1 MSDHMPDTFDRL
13 LGQLQ
18 GLPETT
24 QAKPATIQVLPP
36 LGVGGTQAYIVQTI
50 RQRDLGDFTF
60 IQYVNNEG
68 AQRMILPPEVTALVN
83 RQRDAISARNRRKGA
98 RQAAVTRKER
108 GIEPGFL
115 KHKKGAKP

>member
-1 MSDHMPDTFDRL
+1 MSDQMPDTFDRL

-24 QAKPATIQVLPP
+24 QVKPATIQVLPP
-36 LGVGGTQAYIVQTI
+36 LGVGGTQTYIVQTI
-50 RQRDLGDFTF
+50 RQRDFGDFTF

-83 RQRDAISARNRRKGA
+83 RQRDSISARNRRKGA
-98 RQAAVTRKER
+98 KQAAQTRKDR
-108 GIEPGFL
+108 GIVPGFL
-115 KHKKGAKP
+115 KRKKGGAP